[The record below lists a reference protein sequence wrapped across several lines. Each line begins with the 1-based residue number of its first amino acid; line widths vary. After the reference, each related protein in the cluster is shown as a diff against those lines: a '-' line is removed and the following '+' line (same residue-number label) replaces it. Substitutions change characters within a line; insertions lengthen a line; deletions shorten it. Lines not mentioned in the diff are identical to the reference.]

1 MTWFHCCAGS
11 LWKLWKSC
19 TQLHYELRLQ
29 YQAVKCQLILVKPS
43 RLFDANFIYFDVSW
57 SLYLQ
62 HHPRPRG
69 RKKTYLIFN
78 TEYWLEVFLVVC
90 RIIWA
95 KCLLTMQPWCLTLLE
110 PQLLS
115 SPELVSWL
123 LYWATIGLL
132 ALFLLLQMSEFLL
145 SLSPKTVMQRGYC
158 LHGRLWYGIA
168 YWTSSCCR
176 HIFCLY

>member
-1 MTWFHCCAGS
+1 MQISYILMFHGVSISNTTPARAGERKPIWF
-11 LWKLWKSC
+11 LTLNTDW
-19 TQLHYELRLQ
+19 
-29 YQAVKCQLILVKPS
+29 
-43 RLFDANFIYFDVSW
+43 NFF
-57 SLYLQ
+57 
-62 HHPRPRG
+62 
-69 RKKTYLIFN
+69 FC
-78 TEYWLEVFLVVC
+78 VC

-123 LYWATIGLL
+123 LYWATIDLL